1 MTLFLKCAQF
11 RQTLLARILMGPPP
25 LVPSF
30 APLSHMYASPGSLLY
45 KKPSIWDKNSA
56 FFAIFFRHWIKGFQ
70 WRFLYRNA
78 REGCKYNAYHA
89 EKVIFLWIFVKN
101 PLIMILR
108 SFFIVKSTPF
118 QWTDWTSAEQS
129 WFHSYFMI
137 SARKCPKRAWLYLTL
152 LRWQMHD
159 HGASNELSTAI
170 LSALRAKL

>member
-89 EKVIFLWIFVKN
+89 EKVIFLWIFVKKSPDN
-101 PLIMILR
+101 DIEIVFYSQIDAISVNRLNVRGTVLV
-108 SFFIVKSTPF
+108 SF
-118 QWTDWTSAEQS
+118 
-129 WFHSYFMI
+129 
-137 SARKCPKRAWLYLTL
+137 L
-152 LRWQMHD
+152 LSEKYWW
-159 HGASNELSTAI
+159 
-170 LSALRAKL
+170 